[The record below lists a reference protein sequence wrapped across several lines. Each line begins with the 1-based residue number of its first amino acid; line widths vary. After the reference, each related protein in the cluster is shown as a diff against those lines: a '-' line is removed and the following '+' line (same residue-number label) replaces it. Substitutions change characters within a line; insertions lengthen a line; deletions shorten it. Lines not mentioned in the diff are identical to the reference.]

1 MIDWMNVHYTC
12 QILFV
17 MDTYLVVVAV
27 DDDDLTVIRFLYQ
40 RKPPVYTCSR
50 CISWNCMHVQSDHM
64 IMHDH
69 LKRPPPFFFFAL
81 VKPSRLHVASIRI
94 IKPKEIL
101 KSTSCQLSLSRDNG
115 VV

>member
-17 MDTYLVVVAV
+17 MDTYLVVVVVAV

-50 CISWNCMHVQSDHM
+50 CHHI
-64 IMHDH
+64 
-69 LKRPPPFFFFAL
+69 LE
-81 VKPSRLHVASIRI
+81 LHACA
-94 IKPKEIL
+94 K
-101 KSTSCQLSLSRDNG
+101 
-115 VV
+115 